1 MAVQLDYLAPAG
13 WKPENPDENYIIS
26 LLDIEIADG
35 ISDDEET
42 FKKAAASIASESSTG
57 TWTNVYDGEGSGI
70 TKANEM
76 RALAY
81 DLDYSTR
88 TFKVAYQIDLFEYD
102 NMSGFLA
109 GLIGNIEGMKM
120 LKALRCL
127 DIRFPRKVIEAFP
140 GPAFGVPGVRE
151 FMNKPNGPLL
161 CTVPK
166 PKIGRTA
173 EEQAELARILF
184 TAANGE
190 YDGIK
195 DDENLTNLYFNK
207 FEDRCRLVHKV
218 RREVEEQTG
227 KRKFSLT
234 NVTHSNIDK
243 MLERANMIKEE
254 GGRWMMLDCVTT
266 GFAAVHSMRLKNPG
280 LAIHAHRAMHGF
292 MTRESGEGAYNL
304 GKILD
309 FSMSMT
315 LLAKIMRMLGVDS
328 LHGGTPKGKMEDYG
342 EALQIRDTL
351 QLEETPATKLSLG
364 QKWYGTKPVWHTA
377 SGGLHAGTVPE
388 VLKKLGEDTVIQCG
402 GGSLGHPDGIEAGVE
417 AIVQARD
424 IVMNKTNVDEWLAAN
439 PNSALA
445 RAAEHWGFDP
455 RIVY

>member
-1 MAVQLDYLAPAG
+1 MAVQLDYLAHEG
-13 WKPENPDENYIIS
+13 WQPENPDEDYVIS

-35 ISDDEET
+35 IPDDEET

-57 TWTNVYDGEGSGI
+57 TWTNVYAGEGSGI
-70 TKANEM
+70 PLANEM

-81 DLDYSTR
+81 DLDYPTR

-102 NMSGFLA
+102 NMSGLLA

-127 DIRFPRKVIEAFP
+127 DIRFPRKIIEAFP
-140 GPAFGVPGVRE
+140 GPAFGISGVRE
-151 FMNKPNGPLL
+151 FMNKPHGPLL

-166 PKIGRTA
+166 PKLGRTA
-173 EEQAELARILF
+173 EEQADLARILF
-184 TAANGE
+184 TAANAE

-195 DDENLTNLYFNK
+195 DDENLTNLKFNK
-207 FEDRCRLVHKV
+207 FEDRCRLVHAV
-218 RREVEEQTG
+218 RREIEEKTG
-227 KRKFSLT
+227 KKKFSLT
-234 NVTHSNIDK
+234 NTTHSNIDK
-243 MLERANMIKEE
+243 MLERANLIKEE

-266 GFAAVHSMRLKNPG
+266 GFAAVHTVRLKNPG

-315 LLAKIMRMLGVDS
+315 LLAKLMRMLGVDS

-342 EALQIRDTL
+342 EAERIRDVL
-351 QLEETPATKLSLG
+351 QLDETPATKLSLG
-364 QKWYGTKPVWHTA
+364 QKWYGMKPVWHTA

-388 VLKKLGEDTVIQCG
+388 VLKRLGEDIIIQCG

-424 IVMNKTNVDEWLAAN
+424 IVMNKLDVNKWLEEN